1 VSSSFSGTDN
11 SIDIPSLLA
20 TSENNA
26 IEIHANGFLHHWDET
41 PAWQIQIDRIR
52 LSEQSATLLNDIIAD
67 QKTVSFISNLGT
79 INLTGQSEGLGH
91 SIDSEIHLQSDAGD
105 VDADFNMNQQKQFMP
120 LYEQMEREIYQVNR
134 NARALANEVEK
145 KKNPSDRDYEIAASA
160 LSNTRV
166 REGEIEAKYFE
177 KFSKILS
184 KKQLFQLKQ
193 TERKFTQEM
202 LSKKRKRQ

>member
-1 VSSSFSGTDN
+1 MKR
-11 SIDIPSLLA
+11 LL
-20 TSENNA
+20 T
-26 IEIHANGFLHHWDET
+26 ILI
-41 PAWQIQIDRIR
+41 
-52 LSEQSATLLNDIIAD
+52 ATLVIASAMTAQTKGRSKFATDMYQAKHEMIIEE
-67 QKTVSFISNLGT
+67 LG
-79 INLTGQSEGLGH
+79 LTQT
-91 SIDSEIHLQSDAGD
+91 
-105 VDADFNMNQQKQFMP
+105 QQKQFMP

-145 KKNPSDRDYEIAASA
+145 KKNPSDRDYEVAASA

-166 REGEIEAKYFE
+166 QEGDIEAKYFE